1 MPQES
6 QRNNHNLHQPKV
18 GAEDRAREKSPRNCC
33 ICHEV
38 QVHER
43 SVMVLCLD
51 TMIAKII
58 VGSCLAAKITR
69 MTFVLLSSSKSCM
82 SFSHFQIPWEIIQGR
97 GFWKIEFPALEK
109 CSNVAKLTRGN
120 STELLIS
127 QRERQLEIMSVWL
140 GGKNLFY
147 EILSKKTE
155 QFLKCLLYLKTLR
168 KKLNKRYPKMF
179 HLCLWNISG
188 RN

>member
-1 MPQES
+1 MPQE
-6 QRNNHNLHQPKV
+6 RETIITYINL
-18 GAEDRAREKSPRNCC
+18 KSEQKLELVKKSKNCC
-33 ICHEV
+33 ICHDHEV

-51 TMIAKII
+51 TMIAKIF
-58 VGSCLAAKITR
+58 VDSCLAAKITG

-97 GFWKIEFPALEK
+97 RFWKIDFPTLGK

-120 STELLIS
+120 STQLLIS
-127 QRERQLEIMSVWL
+127 HRERQLEIMSVWL
-140 GGKNLFY
+140 GGKIFSMKYSL
-147 EILSKKTE
+147 KKTE

-168 KKLNKRYPKMF
+168 KKFNKRYPKMF
-179 HLCLWNISG
+179 HLCL
-188 RN
+188 